1 MVLYL
6 VYPDN
11 SMNFSD
17 TFFALQTRQVQP
29 AKNRIENQKVPAG
42 CPNNINLVISP
53 INMGLPHFKEKYNIL
68 KRLNFKSSK
77 TGYDKNIFYIFQ
89 LLKAYNIPKYINIK
103 KQSIEK
109 FLKKFCEVTVVTGSV
124 INTCKKL
131 FITKCLVDSITQR
144 TSLDRELLDQ
154 ILTEPLDQPEVK

>member
-1 MVLYL
+1 M
-6 VYPDN
+6 
-11 SMNFSD
+11 
-17 TFFALQTRQVQP
+17 QTRQVQP

-53 INMGLPHFKEKYNIL
+53 INMGQPKNINLVISPINMGQPHFKEKYNIL